1 MEMLTRVLEPEVMDT
16 VDEAVDYDTMDH
28 VEVNR
33 RFVDDFLTALA
44 AAELGKGPAACRVLD
59 LGTGTAQIPIE
70 LVRQA
75 RKRKSVERLEI
86 AAVDLAAEMLVVA
99 KRNVAAAGMLDV
111 IRLERLDA
119 KTLPYPPNRFTALI
133 SNSIVH
139 HIPEPAEALAEAV
152 RVTAVGGLLFVR
164 DLFRPATEDELAQ
177 LVERY
182 TGGETASQRQ
192 LFAQS
197 LRAALTVD
205 EMRDLVKS
213 LGLEPATVTAT
224 SDRHWTWSARK

>member
-1 MEMLTRVLEPEVMDT
+1 MDT
-16 VDEAVDYDTMDH
+16 AAEAADYDSMEH
-28 VEVNR
+28 GEVNR
-33 RFVDDFLTALA
+33 LFAADFLAALVDADFA
-44 AAELGKGPAACRVLD
+44 ARPASCRVLD

-75 RKRKSVERLEI
+75 RTRNVADRLEI
-86 AAVDLAAEMLVVA
+86 TAVDLAAEMLALA
-99 KRNVAAAGMLDV
+99 KQNVAAAGMTAA

-119 KTLPYPPNRFTALI
+119 KTLPYPPGRFSAVM

-152 RVTAVGGLLFVR
+152 RVTAAGGLLFFR
-164 DLFRPATEDELAQ
+164 DLLRPPSEAELAR
-177 LVERY
+177 LVELY
-182 TGGETASQRQ
+182 AGGEKESQIQ

-197 LRAALTVD
+197 LRAALTV
-205 EMRDLVKS
+205 EELRAIVKQF
-213 LGLEPATVTAT
+213 GFDPATVQAT